1 MKGIGL
7 KNRNPV
13 PDDFFCEECAFRQ
26 RSSFSN
32 TKKSNYRTNDFR
44 KKSVVDNLIS
54 VEINAIEMFY
64 LTCHEHLAI
73 QITDF
78 RSRRINSGQL
88 IVFYK
93 EKSMQTF

>member
-1 MKGIGL
+1 MEQMIFL
-7 KNRNPV
+7 L
-13 PDDFFCEECAFRQ
+13 
-26 RSSFSN
+26 
-32 TKKSNYRTNDFR
+32 R
-44 KKSVVDNLIS
+44 KTVVDNLIS
-54 VEINAIEMFY
+54 EEVNNIETFY